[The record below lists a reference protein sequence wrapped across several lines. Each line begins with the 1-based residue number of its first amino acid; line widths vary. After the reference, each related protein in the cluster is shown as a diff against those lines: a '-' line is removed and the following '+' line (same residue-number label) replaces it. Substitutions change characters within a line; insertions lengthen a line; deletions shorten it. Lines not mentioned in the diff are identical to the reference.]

1 MSKHILII
9 TYYWP
14 PAGGAGVQRW
24 LKFVKYLPDH
34 GWTPVIYTVKN
45 GEFPVLDFS
54 LEKDIPEGTEVIR
67 RKIFEPYNWY
77 KKFIGQKPQERI
89 NAGFL
94 SQTEKPA
101 GKEKLSRWIRGNLFI
116 PDARKFWIRPS
127 VRFLSKYLKEHP
139 VDLIISTGPPHSMHL
154 IALGLKKKLHIPWLA
169 DFRDPW
175 TKIDFYD
182 ELHLSNTADRKHH
195 QLEKQVVRSAN
206 TVVSVTRYMQ
216 KDFEQL
222 GARNSVYIP
231 NGYDPAD
238 IPADISEK
246 IEKFRILYIGSLN
259 ETRNPGSLWH
269 VLRQLTTEEPGFTE
283 DLRIELIGKTDISV
297 HRSIEQSRL
306 TPFVSMT
313 DYVPHEEI
321 FRLQKKAAILLL
333 LINKTRYDKGIVTG
347 KIFEYLISG
356 RPVLAIGPP
365 DGEAATILK
374 QTNTGVTVNYDDEKA
389 LKKAITEFYHQYK
402 TGALQVKPKHIEDF
416 SRKTLTIQ
424 LTNQFEKLLTQSDA
438 EKTIHKPHF

>member
-1 MSKHILII
+1 MSKRILII

-24 LKFVKYLPDH
+24 LKFVKYLPEF
-34 GWTPVIYTVKN
+34 GWEPVVYTVEN

-54 LEKDIPEGTEVIR
+54 LEKDVPEGTEVIR
-67 RKIFEPYNWY
+67 KKIFEPYGWY

-94 SQTEKPA
+94 SETDKPA

-127 VRFLSKYLKEHP
+127 VRFLSKYLREHP
-139 VDLIISTGPPHSMHL
+139 VDIIVSTGPPHSMHL
-154 IALGLKKKLHIPWLA
+154 IALAVKNKLNIPWIA

-182 ELHLSNTADRKHH
+182 ELHLSKTADRKHH
-195 QLEKQVVRSAN
+195 QLEKEVVRSADA
-206 TVVSVTRYMQ
+206 VVSVTRYMQ

-222 GARNSVYIP
+222 GAKNSVYIP
-231 NGYDPAD
+231 NGYDPEE
-238 IPADISEK
+238 IPVNISEE

-259 ETRNPGSLWH
+259 GSRNPESLWNIFG
-269 VLRQLTTEEPGFTE
+269 QLTKEEPGFSG

-297 HRSIEQSRL
+297 LKSIEQSRL

-313 DYVPHEEI
+313 DYVPHEQI

-347 KIFEYLISG
+347 KIFEYIVSG

-365 DGEAATILK
+365 DGEAAHILEK
-374 QTNTGVTVNYDDEKA
+374 TGTGVTIHYDDEKT
-389 LKKAITEFYHQYK
+389 LKKTITEFYHQYK
-402 TGALQVKPKHIEDF
+402 KGTLQIKPKHIEDF
-416 SRKTLTIQ
+416 SRKTLTKQ
-424 LTNQFEKLLTQSDA
+424 LTGQFEKVL
-438 EKTIHKPHF
+438 K